1 VKGDAGLLGKHVDGA
16 DVPDGGDDGV
26 EERADLRRLARE
38 VMLEIVATARVRLIA
53 VRELSA
59 ASLAAP

>member
-16 DVPDGGDDGV
+16 DVADGGDDGV
-26 EERADLRRLARE
+26 EERADLRRRTRE

-59 ASLAAP
+59 ALLAAP